1 MKTSAGLLAL
11 LAVIAGCTPPQGRA
25 ALASQADAL
34 VRDSLVLEAR
44 LAYADAWLTC
54 MQRPD
59 VRRAVR
65 RAQEAYVDTMTYEQI
80 TRVTDADAL
89 RLVMAV
95 NEQHCGP
102 RPASSSKEP

>member
-1 MKTSAGLLAL
+1 MKPSAGWLAL
-11 LAVIAGCTPPQGRA
+11 LVVAAGCTPPQGRA
-25 ALASQADAL
+25 ALAFHADAL
-34 VRDSLVLEAR
+34 VRDSLALDAR
-44 LAYADAWLTC
+44 LAYADAWLAC
-54 MQRPD
+54 MKHPA

-102 RPASSSKEP
+102 RPPSSSK

>member
-1 MKTSAGLLAL
+1 MKTSAGRLAL
-11 LAVIAGCTPPQGRA
+11 LVLAAACTPPQGRA
-25 ALASQADAL
+25 APASHADAL

-54 MQRPD
+54 LKHPA

-65 RAQEAYVDTMTYEQI
+65 RAQHAYVDTMTYEQI
-80 TRVTDADAL
+80 TSVTDADAL

-95 NEQHCGP
+95 HEQHCGP
-102 RPASSSKEP
+102 RPSSRKEP